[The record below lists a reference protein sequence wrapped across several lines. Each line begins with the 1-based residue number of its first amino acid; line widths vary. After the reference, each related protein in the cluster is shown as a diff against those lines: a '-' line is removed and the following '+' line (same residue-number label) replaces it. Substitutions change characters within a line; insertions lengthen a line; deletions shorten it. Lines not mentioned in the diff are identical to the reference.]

1 MKRAFPMYRMT
12 AFLPLVGVL
21 ALSAVVSQV
30 SQQVTATVVAEQP
43 IIAARESRA
52 EIPLNAA
59 FSASQAAARIPIS
72 LSVETFDITRA
83 RAVIAA
89 SALSGTE
96 KAIFARAL
104 EAAMERPE
112 MLAQVLTD
120 LNSALE
126 RKG

>member
-43 IIAARESRA
+43 IIAVREPRA